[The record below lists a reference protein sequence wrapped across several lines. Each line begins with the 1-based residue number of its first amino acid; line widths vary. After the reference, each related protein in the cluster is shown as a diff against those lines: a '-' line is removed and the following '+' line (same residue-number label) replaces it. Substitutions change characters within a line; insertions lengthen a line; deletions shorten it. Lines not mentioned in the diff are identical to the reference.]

1 LDKLPTLT
9 KERQGGKMY
18 KGYISVLSILALS
31 SVLFTACGEK
41 EQIVEQV
48 IRPVRYIQVY
58 TTGGDRVRSF
68 SGIAKSGVEANLSF
82 RVAGTI
88 DNVRVKVGDKVRG
101 GQLLISL
108 DARDYELQV
117 QQAEASLSQAR
128 AQLQKADAD
137 YERVRSLYENNNASK
152 SDLDAMRAAYESSEA
167 AQKASE
173 KTLEL
178 AKLQLS
184 YTKLR
189 APSAGLI
196 ASVDVEVNEN
206 VAVGNPVVM
215 LTSGSD
221 IEVEVTIP
229 EILISQINQGD
240 RVQVSFDAQ
249 PGKNYSGVVSEVGVA
264 AVGFATTYPAT
275 VKLTNASPDIRSG
288 MAAEVAFNF
297 KSTSNKESI
306 IVPSIAVGEDRN
318 GRFVFVVEP
327 ANGDTA
333 IVKKVEVTTG
343 EILSDGM
350 EIFSGLTDGDLVVT
364 AGVSKIISGQKVK
377 L

>member
-1 LDKLPTLT
+1 
-9 KERQGGKMY
+9 MY
-18 KGYISVLSILALS
+18 KSHISVLSILALS

-48 IRPVRYIQVY
+48 IRPVRYVQVY

-82 RVAGTI
+82 KVAGTI
-88 DNVRVKVGDKVRG
+88 ENVRVKVGDKVRG
-101 GQLLISL
+101 GQLLISV
-108 DARDYELQV
+108 DAKDYELQV

-137 YERVRSLYENNNASK
+137 YERVRSLYENNNTSK
-152 SDLDAMRAAYESSEA
+152 SDLDAVRATYESSEA

-173 KTLEL
+173 KVLEL

-206 VAVGNPVVM
+206 VAVGNPVLM

-275 VKLTNASPDIRSG
+275 VKLTNTSSDIRSG

-333 IVKKVEVTTG
+333 IVKKVVVTTG
-343 EILSDGM
+343 EIVSDGM

-364 AGVSKIISGQKVK
+364 AGVSKIIPGQKVK

>member
-1 LDKLPTLT
+1 MI
-9 KERQGGKMY
+9 RS
-18 KGYISVLSILALS
+18 YISVLSVLALS
-31 SVLFTACGEK
+31 AILSTACGEK
-41 EQIVEQV
+41 EQVVEQV
-48 IRPVRYIQVY
+48 IRPVRYVQVY

-68 SGIAKSGVEANLSF
+68 SGIAKAGVEAKLSF
-82 RVAGTI
+82 KVPGTI
-88 DNVRVKVGDKVRG
+88 ESVRVKVGDKVRG
-101 GQLLISL
+101 GQVLISL
-108 DARDYELQV
+108 DAKNYELQV
-117 QQAEASLSQAR
+117 QQAEAALSQAR

-167 AQKASE
+167 SE
-173 KTLEL
+173 KAVGKNLEL

-189 APSAGLI
+189 APSAGAI

-206 VAVGNPVVM
+206 VSVGRPMVM
-215 LTSGSD
+215 MTSGSE

-229 EILISQINQGD
+229 EILISQIHAGD
-240 RVQVSFDAQ
+240 RVQIAFDAL
-249 PGKNYSGVVSEVGVA
+249 PGKSHSGVVSEVGVA

-275 VKLTNASPDIRSG
+275 VKLTNAAPGIRSG
-288 MAAEVAFNF
+288 MAAEVAFSF
-297 KSTSNKESI
+297 KTTSNKESI

-318 GRFVFVVEP
+318 GRFVFVAQP

-333 IVKKVEVTTG
+333 VVKKVEVTTG
-343 EILSDGM
+343 EIVSEGM
-350 EIFSGLTDGDLVVT
+350 EVFSGLIDGDLVVT
-364 AGVSKIISGQKVK
+364 AGVSKIIPGQKVK